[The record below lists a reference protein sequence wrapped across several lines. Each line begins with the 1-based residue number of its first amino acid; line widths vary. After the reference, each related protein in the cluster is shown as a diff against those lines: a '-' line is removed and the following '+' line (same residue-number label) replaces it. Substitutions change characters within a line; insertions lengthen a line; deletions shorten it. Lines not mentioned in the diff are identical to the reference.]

1 MRRRFLTLTALCSAL
16 IVGACS
22 QTFDATTLGVEA
34 TMASPPATQV
44 QGEEFRVNRKAVYL
58 LWGMLRASKPS
69 LDEAL
74 ASQVTGTA
82 RVTNLRIKVRSRWTD
97 VLFTVLTAGLVAP
110 RTVTYEGVVVGQ

>member
-1 MRRRFLTLTALCSAL
+1 MRRRFLSLLALCSVLSA
-16 IVGACS
+16 GACV

-34 TMASPPATQV
+34 TMASPPATQA
-44 QGEEFRVNRKAVYL
+44 QGQEFRVNRKAVYL

-82 RVTNLRIKVRSRWTD
+82 RVTGLRIKVRSRWSD